1 MRIMLISQTGFG
13 IGMASFLS
21 SEGHSVGITIK
32 NNLDVPQITRLVADN
47 IPDVAIF
54 DSNEH
59 IVPAEWVRTR
69 GIRVLGVS
77 PWSNLLNTNVGYK
90 DDIIKAIGYEQA
102 KENEE
107 GVSCIVSC
115 LFNGQNFISKSLIL
129 NYTKMMAGDVG
140 ASVPSSGYIS
150 YFKVE
155 DSKLVKDIL
164 EPLGKFLR
172 KANHRGCFSVE
183 VVIQDGGRVVVK
195 NISADLTNPF
205 IQVVCENTRRS
216 KSDILLDIFNEASE
230 PIAYIEPYV
239 CGVMVSVYPYPFT
252 TSTTSTEVCGVNP
265 FNLKHLWLMDLQKD
279 GVGWVSGL
287 LGGCVGYVTA
297 RGKDHFE
304 AQRRAYHTIKNIK
317 AEGLQYRNDIGKDV
331 GEKLFQLRKLKLIGG

>member
-1 MRIMLISQTGFG
+1 MRILVVSQTGFG
-13 IGMASFLS
+13 VGMASFLS
-21 SEGHSVGITIK
+21 SEGHSVGVTIK
-32 NNLDVPQITRLVADN
+32 GNLDVPHITRLIASNV
-47 IPDVAIF
+47 PDVAIF
-54 DSNEH
+54 DSNNH
-59 IVPAEWVRTR
+59 VVSAEWIRTR
-69 GIRVLGVS
+69 GIRVLGAS
-77 PWSNLLNTNVGYK
+77 SWSNLLDTSQDYK
-90 DDIIKAIGYEQA
+90 NNIIKAIGYEQV
-102 KENEE
+102 KD
-107 GVSCIVSC
+107 GDTGTSCIVSC
-115 LFNGQNFISKSLIL
+115 LFNGQSFISKSIVL

-140 ASVPSSGYIS
+140 VAVPSAGYIA

-183 VVIQDGGRVVVK
+183 VLLENGGRVVVK

-205 IQVVCENTRRS
+205 IQAVCENTRRS
-216 KSDILLDIFNEASE
+216 KSDVLLDVFNETSE

-239 CGVMVSVYPYPFT
+239 CGVMVSVYPYP
-252 TSTTSTEVCGVNP
+252 SVMNASTEICGVNP
-265 FNLKHLWLMDLQKD
+265 LNLKHMWMMDLQKD
-279 GVGWVSGL
+279 GDSWISGL
-287 LGGCVGYVTA
+287 LSGCVGYVTA

-331 GEKLFQLRKLKLIGG
+331 GEKLFELRKLKLIGG